1 MKRLFFALALLPLL
15 AVFAFSQNPEIV
27 TVRVVAPAS
36 PLQAGQSTPIVLEVT
51 IKSPYHINADQ
62 QLEDFLIG
70 ATVDFKA
77 PAGVVYKKIMFPPAE
92 IRKLDLS
99 PNPMA
104 IYEGTVKISAEVVLA
119 PNFKAAEFAI
129 EGTIGYQACDAS
141 TCLPPAEA
149 KFSQKIKVA
158 GGTGVA
164 PPLSS
169 ASVSDRTPSQKDNP
183 ASVDASTVPSDD
195 PLQKQRE
202 AELAAA
208 AKGESLK
215 TAASAKPSTLVAPAA
230 PASARAGAASPFEDK
245 GLPLTFLLVFLGGL
259 ALNLTPCIYP
269 LIPITISYFGGQAE
283 GKKGGVVAHAV
294 IYVMGMAATYSVL
307 GVIAAFT
314 GSLFGVALQYPPV
327 LIGIA
332 LVMIVLALSMFD
344 VYELRMPAFL
354 NKFAGGSQKGY
365 FGSFF
370 MGLTVGIIAAPC
382 IGPFVLGL
390 LTYVGNR
397 GNVLL
402 GFSLFFVLAL
412 GLGVPFLIL
421 GIFSGSLAK
430 IPRSGAWMVW
440 VRTIFGFILVGMA
453 LYFLKSLFP
462 NPLLYDLSLAL
473 TMLLAGIYMAWIE
486 PTKTPGKLF
495 PFVRNVVGVVFFVLA
510 LLTASGGI
518 RGYLDEQVNARI
530 QGMGAAGGG
539 VKLEAIAWTPY
550 SEEKLAA
557 ATREGKTVFID
568 FFTDWCIACKEMD
581 RDTFS
586 QSEVVAASREFVC
599 LRSNLTT
606 VKDPVINELYRRYQ
620 VRGVPTYVF
629 LGPDGKELSDLRLV
643 GFEAKK
649 DFLARLKQALDR
661 GKR

>member
-1 MKRLFFALALLPLL
+1 MKRLCSALVLLPLL
-15 AVFAFSQNPEIV
+15 ALFALGQNPEIV
-27 TVRVVAPAS
+27 TVKVVPPAAP
-36 PLQAGQSTPIVLEVT
+36 LKAGQSAPIALELT
-51 IKSPYHINADQ
+51 IKSTYHINAEQ
-62 QLEDFLIG
+62 PLEDFLIG
-70 ATVDFKA
+70 TTVDFKA
-77 PAGVVYKKIMFPPAE
+77 PSGVVYKKIAFPPAE
-92 IRKLDLS
+92 VRKLDLS

-104 IYEGTVKISAEVVLA
+104 IYEGTLKITAEVALA
-119 PNFKAAEFAI
+119 PDFKAAEFAI
-129 EGTIGYQACDAS
+129 EGSIGYQACDNS
-141 TCLPPAEA
+141 MCLPPAEV
-149 KFSQKIKVA
+149 KFSRKVTVA

-164 PPLSS
+164 
-169 ASVSDRTPSQKDNP
+169 
-183 ASVDASTVPSDD
+183 
-195 PLQKQRE
+195 
-202 AELAAA
+202 
-208 AKGESLK
+208 
-215 TAASAKPSTLVAPAA
+215 APAA
-230 PASARAGAASPFEDK
+230 PSASPFGGK
-245 GLPLTFLLVFLGGL
+245 GLLLTFLFVFLGGL

-294 IYVMGMAATYSVL
+294 IYVLGMAATYSAL

-314 GSLFGVALQYPPV
+314 GSLFGMALQYPPV

-332 LVMIVLALSMFD
+332 LIMVVLALSMFD

-365 FGSFF
+365 FGTFF

-390 LTYVGNR
+390 LTYVGNK
-397 GNVLL
+397 GNVVL

-421 GIFSGSLAK
+421 GIFSGSLNK

-453 LYFLKSLFP
+453 IYFLKSLFP

-486 PTKTPGKLF
+486 PTKTPGKVF
-495 PFVRNVVGVVFFVLA
+495 PFVRNVIGVVFFVLA

-518 RGYLDEQVNARI
+518 RGYLDEQVNVRI
-530 QGMGAAGGG
+530 QGMGAAGGA
-539 VKLEAIAWTPY
+539 KLEAIAWTPY

-557 ATREGKTVFID
+557 AAREGKTVFID

-586 QSEVVAASREFVC
+586 QPEVVAASREFVM

-606 VKDPVINELYRRYQ
+606 DKDPVIKELYRRYQ
-620 VRGVPTYVF
+620 VRGVPTYVI
-629 LGPDGKELSDLRLV
+629 LGPDGKELSDFRLV
-643 GFEAKK
+643 GFEPKK
-649 DFLARLKQALDR
+649 DFLVRLKKALDP
-661 GKR
+661 GKK

>member
-1 MKRLFFALALLPLL
+1 MKRLCSVLALLPLL
-15 AVFAFSQNPEIV
+15 ALFALGQNPEIV
-27 TVRVVAPAS
+27 TVKVVPPAS
-36 PLQAGQSTPIVLEVT
+36 PLKAGQSAPISLELT

-62 QLEDFLIG
+62 PLEDFLIG
-70 ATVDFKA
+70 TTVDFKA
-77 PAGVVYKKIMFPPAE
+77 PSGVVYKKITFPPAE
-92 IRKLDLS
+92 VRKLDLS

-104 IYEGTVKISAEVVLA
+104 IYEGTVKITAEVALA
-119 PNFKAAEFAI
+119 PDFKTAEFAI
-129 EGTIGYQACDAS
+129 EGSIGYQACDNS
-141 TCLPPAEA
+141 MCLPPAEA
-149 KFSQKIKVA
+149 KFSRKVTVAGATGVAASAAPSKDTAPAKKEEAAA
-158 GGTGVA
+158 GGTIAA
-164 PPLSS
+164 PP
-169 ASVSDRTPSQKDNP
+169 
-183 ASVDASTVPSDD
+183 DD
-195 PLQKQRE
+195 PLQKQKE

-208 AKGESLK
+208 AKDGSPK
-215 TAASAKPSTLVAPAA
+215 TAASAKP
-230 PASARAGAASPFEDK
+230 PFDAK

-283 GKKGGVVAHAV
+283 GKKGGAVAHAV
-294 IYVMGMAATYSVL
+294 IYVIGMAATYSVL

-365 FGSFF
+365 FGTFF

-397 GNVLL
+397 GNVVL

-421 GIFSGSLAK
+421 GIFSGSLNK

-453 LYFLKSLFP
+453 LYFLKTLFP

-486 PTKTPGKLF
+486 PTKTPGKVF
-495 PFVRNVVGVVFFVLA
+495 PFVRNAVGVVFFVLA
-510 LLTASGGI
+510 LLTAAGGI
-518 RGYLDEQVNARI
+518 RGYLDEQVNAKI
-530 QGMGAAGGG
+530 QGLGAAGGA
-539 VKLEAIAWTPY
+539 KLETIAWTPY

-557 ATREGKTVFID
+557 AAREGKTVFID

-586 QSEVVAASREFVC
+586 QPEVVAASREFVC

-606 VKDPVINELYRRYQ
+606 DKDPVIKELYRRYQ

-629 LGPDGKELSDLRLV
+629 LGPDGKELMDLRLV
-643 GFEAKK
+643 GFEPKK
-649 DFLARLKQALDR
+649 DFLPRLKQALDR

>member
-1 MKRLFFALALLPLL
+1 MKRLCSALVLLPLL
-15 AVFAFSQNPEIV
+15 ALFALGQNPEIV
-27 TVRVVAPAS
+27 TVKVVPPAAP
-36 PLQAGQSTPIVLEVT
+36 LKAGQSAPIALELT
-51 IKSPYHINADQ
+51 IKSTYHINAEQ
-62 QLEDFLIG
+62 PLEDFLIG
-70 ATVDFKA
+70 TTVDFKA
-77 PAGVVYKKIMFPPAE
+77 PSGVVYKKIAFPPAE
-92 IRKLDLS
+92 VRKLDLS

-104 IYEGTVKISAEVVLA
+104 IYEGTLKITAEVALA
-119 PNFKAAEFAI
+119 PDFKAAEFAI
-129 EGTIGYQACDAS
+129 EGSIGYQACDNS
-141 TCLPPAEA
+141 MCLPPAEV
-149 KFSQKIKVA
+149 KFSRKVTVA

-164 PPLSS
+164 
-169 ASVSDRTPSQKDNP
+169 
-183 ASVDASTVPSDD
+183 
-195 PLQKQRE
+195 
-202 AELAAA
+202 
-208 AKGESLK
+208 
-215 TAASAKPSTLVAPAA
+215 APAA
-230 PASARAGAASPFEDK
+230 PSASPFGGK
-245 GLPLTFLLVFLGGL
+245 GLLLTFLFVFLGGL

-269 LIPITISYFGGQAE
+269 LIPITISYFGGQAD

-294 IYVMGMAATYSVL
+294 IYVLGMAATYSAL

-314 GSLFGVALQYPPV
+314 GSLFGMALQYPPV

-332 LVMIVLALSMFD
+332 LIMVVLALSMFD

-365 FGSFF
+365 FGTFF

-390 LTYVGNR
+390 LTYVGNK
-397 GNVLL
+397 GNVVL

-421 GIFSGSLAK
+421 GIFSGSLNK

-453 LYFLKSLFP
+453 IYFLKSLFP

-486 PTKTPGKLF
+486 PTKTPGKVF
-495 PFVRNVVGVVFFVLA
+495 PFVRNVIGVVFFVLA

-518 RGYLDEQVNARI
+518 RGYLDEQVNVRI
-530 QGMGAAGGG
+530 QGMGAAGGA
-539 VKLEAIAWTPY
+539 KLEAIAWTPY

-557 ATREGKTVFID
+557 AAREGKTVFID

-586 QSEVVAASREFVC
+586 QPEVVAASREFVM

-606 VKDPVINELYRRYQ
+606 DKDPVIKELYRRYQ
-620 VRGVPTYVF
+620 VRGVPTYVI
-629 LGPDGKELSDLRLV
+629 LGPDGKELSDFRLV
-643 GFEAKK
+643 GFEPKK
-649 DFLARLKQALDR
+649 DFLVRLKKALDP
-661 GKR
+661 GKK